1 MVNPIVYLVSQII
14 SLINLA
20 LIVYIIL
27 GLLINFNV
35 VNRWHPIVGKIYEAL
50 NKLFEP
56 MLAPIRKN
64 LPDLG
69 GIDIS
74 PIVLIILLN
83 FLAYTLR
90 WLFASA
96 PVMI

>member
-1 MVNPIVYLVSQII
+1 MVNPIVYIVSQVI

-20 LIVYIIL
+20 LMVYIIL

-50 NKLFEP
+50 HKLFEP
-56 MLAPIRKN
+56 MLAPIRRR

-69 GIDIS
+69 GMDIS
-74 PIVLIILLN
+74 PIVLILILN

-90 WLFASA
+90 WLFATA
-96 PVMI
+96 PVIA